1 MLYNMH
7 LKTPTR
13 NTLMAST
20 TDPFKMITRLDLEEL
35 TGLSRSTIY
44 DRMNSKSKRYDPD
57 FPKPVKFGHLTRW
70 RLSEVQ
76 AWIQSKIEARNLL
89 QKTA

>member
-1 MLYNMH
+1 MS
-7 LKTPTR
+7 KTRITF
-13 NTLMAST
+13 MVSSA
-20 TDPFKMITRLDLEEL
+20 DPFKMISRIDLEEL

-76 AWIQSKIEARNLL
+76 SWIQSKIEARNLL
-89 QKTA
+89 QMTA

>member
-1 MLYNMH
+1 
-7 LKTPTR
+7 
-13 NTLMAST
+13 MAST
-20 TDPFKMITRLDLEEL
+20 TDPFQMITRIDLEEL

-44 DRMNSKSKRYDPD
+44 DRINSRSKRYDPD

-89 QKTA
+89 LMTA

>member
-1 MLYNMH
+1 MVSS
-7 LKTPTR
+7 
-13 NTLMAST
+13 A
-20 TDPFKMITRLDLEEL
+20 DPFKMISRIDLEEL

-89 QKTA
+89 SMTA

>member
-1 MLYNMH
+1 MV
-7 LKTPTR
+7 
-13 NTLMAST
+13 ST
-20 TDPFKMITRLDLEEL
+20 TDPFKMITRLHLEEL

-44 DRMNSKSKRYDPD
+44 DRINSKSKHYDPE

-76 AWIQSKIEARNLL
+76 AWIESKIEARNHL
-89 QKTA
+89 QKMA

>member
-1 MLYNMH
+1 MVSA
-7 LKTPTR
+7 T
-13 NTLMAST
+13 ASLS
-20 TDPFKMITRLDLEEL
+20 FKMISRSDLEDL

-44 DRMNSKSKRYDPD
+44 DRINPKSKRYDPD

-76 AWIQSKIEARNLL
+76 AWILSKIEARNLL

>member
-1 MLYNMH
+1 MVV
-7 LKTPTR
+7 
-13 NTLMAST
+13 ST
-20 TDPFKMITRLDLEEL
+20 TDLFQMIKRIDVENM

-44 DRMNSKSKRYDPD
+44 DRINPKSKRYDPD

-70 RLSEVQ
+70 RLCEVQ
-76 AWIQSKIEARNLL
+76 GWIQSKIEARDLQ

>member
-1 MLYNMH
+1 MVV
-7 LKTPTR
+7 
-13 NTLMAST
+13 ST
-20 TDPFKMITRLDLEEL
+20 TDLFQMIKRIDVEKM

-44 DRMNSKSKRYDPD
+44 DRINPKSKRYDPD

-76 AWIQSKIEARNLL
+76 SWIQSKIEARNLQ

>member
-1 MLYNMH
+1 MVSS
-7 LKTPTR
+7 
-13 NTLMAST
+13 A
-20 TDPFKMITRLDLEEL
+20 DPFKMITRIDLEEL

-44 DRMNSKSKRYDPD
+44 DRINSKSKRYDPD

-70 RLSEVQ
+70 RLCEVQ

-89 QKTA
+89 QMTA

>member
-1 MLYNMH
+1 MVSS
-7 LKTPTR
+7 
-13 NTLMAST
+13 A
-20 TDPFKMITRLDLEEL
+20 DPFKMISRIDLEEL

-70 RLSEVQ
+70 QLSEVQ

-89 QKTA
+89 QMTA

>member
-1 MLYNMH
+1 MVSS
-7 LKTPTR
+7 
-13 NTLMAST
+13 A
-20 TDPFKMITRLDLEEL
+20 DPFKMISRIDLEEL

-76 AWIQSKIEARNLL
+76 A
-89 QKTA
+89 

>member
-1 MLYNMH
+1 MVSS
-7 LKTPTR
+7 
-13 NTLMAST
+13 A
-20 TDPFKMITRLDLEEL
+20 DPFKMISRIDLEEL

-76 AWIQSKIEARNLL
+76 SWIQSKIEARNLL
-89 QKTA
+89 QMTA

>member
-1 MLYNMH
+1 MV
-7 LKTPTR
+7 
-13 NTLMAST
+13 ST
-20 TDPFKMITRLDLEEL
+20 TDPFKMITRFDLEEL

-89 QKTA
+89 QRTA

>member
-1 MLYNMH
+1 MVS
-7 LKTPTR
+7 
-13 NTLMAST
+13 AQDS
-20 TDPFKMITRLDLEEL
+20 FQMITRVELEEL
-35 TGLSRSTIY
+35 ISLSRSSIY
-44 DRMNSKSKRYDPD
+44 DRLNPNSKRYDSS
-57 FPKPVKFGHLTRW
+57 FPRPVKFGYLTRW

>member
-1 MLYNMH
+1 MV
-7 LKTPTR
+7 
-13 NTLMAST
+13 ST
-20 TDPFKMITRLDLEEL
+20 TDSFKMIKRIDLEKL

-44 DRMNSKSKRYDPD
+44 DHLNPKSKRYDPE
-57 FPKPVKFGHLTRW
+57 FPRPIKFGHLSRW

-76 AWIQSKIEARNLL
+76 GWIQSKIKARDLL

>member
-1 MLYNMH
+1 MV
-7 LKTPTR
+7 
-13 NTLMAST
+13 ST
-20 TDPFKMITRLDLEEL
+20 NDPFKMITRLDLEEL

>member
-1 MLYNMH
+1 MVSVS
-7 LKTPTR
+7 PQ
-13 NTLMAST
+13 
-20 TDPFKMITRLDLEEL
+20 FKMISRVDLEDL

-44 DRMNSKSKRYDPD
+44 DRHPD

-76 AWIQSKIEARNLL
+76 AWIQSKIDTRNLL

>member
-1 MLYNMH
+1 
-7 LKTPTR
+7 
-13 NTLMAST
+13 MAST
-20 TDPFKMITRLDLEEL
+20 TDPFQMITRIDLEEL

-44 DRMNSKSKRYDPD
+44 DRINSKSKRYDPD

-89 QKTA
+89 QMTA

>member
-1 MLYNMH
+1 MVSVS
-7 LKTPTR
+7 PQ
-13 NTLMAST
+13 
-20 TDPFKMITRLDLEEL
+20 FKMISRVDLEEL

-44 DRMNSKSKRYDPD
+44 DRLNPKSKRYDPD

-76 AWIQSKIEARNLL
+76 AWIQSKIDTRNLL

>member
-1 MLYNMH
+1 MVSS
-7 LKTPTR
+7 
-13 NTLMAST
+13 A
-20 TDPFKMITRLDLEEL
+20 DPFKMISRIDLEEL

-89 QKTA
+89 QMTS

>member
-1 MLYNMH
+1 MVSA
-7 LKTPTR
+7 T
-13 NTLMAST
+13 ASLS
-20 TDPFKMITRLDLEEL
+20 FKMISRTDLEDL

-44 DRMNSKSKRYDPD
+44 DRINPKSKRYDSN
-57 FPKPVKFGHLTRW
+57 FPKPIKFGHLTRW

-76 AWIQSKIEARNLL
+76 AWIESKIEARDLL

>member
-1 MLYNMH
+1 MNKQMQ
-7 LKTPTR
+7 
-13 NTLMAST
+13 
-20 TDPFKMITRLDLEEL
+20 EL
-35 TGLSRSTIY
+35 QRRVVEALPARVVRMREVTGLIGLSRSTIY
-44 DRMNSKSKRYDPD
+44 DRLNPKSKRYDPD

-76 AWIQSKIEARNLL
+76 AWIQSKIDTRNLL